1 MVKWNNAIAIIT
13 GGGDGMGL
21 EIALS
26 LAATGCDLALVDLN
40 PTKLEAAQAKCQ
52 AVHKD
57 RIVSTHVC
65 DVSNKTKTRDLV
77 RAVSFHH
84 KCANRTLLLFNNAGI
99 GGGTSIITSSEADF
113 DRVMDIDWG
122 GVYNCTRSFLPL
134 MMAAP
139 SAHVINTSSVCGF
152 YAQIGYLKPNV
163 SYSAAKFAVRGFTL
177 GLLADFKLNAPH
189 IKASC
194 IMPGW
199 IGTGLIDSS
208 QQIFDNSMKEIIAGR
223 RSASVRLRARI
234 AELKERRDP
243 TTLVLQNENLL
254 EILGDVDLTQ
264 FKDKELMQMLTFLG
278 PGFRSNAPTSAKRA
292 AEIILRGVAADEW
305 NILVGE
311 DAHSLAKL
319 MREDEVGLYDDG
331 TIVPDFFNYETWK
344 MNRVKRKVGS
354 GGEKIKS
361 KM

>member
-1 MVKWNNAIAIIT
+1 MLIERATAVESYSLQLRGSK
-13 GGGDGMGL
+13 DGVVSRM
-21 EIALS
+21 
-26 LAATGCDLALVDLN
+26 AAEKTIQRHDAYIRQKETLDGIFTKHDKDFVRLALPSPAL
-40 PTKLEAAQAKCQ
+40 PPPLPAPAASA
-52 AVHKD
+52 A
-57 RIVSTHVC
+57 
-65 DVSNKTKTRDLV
+65 
-77 RAVSFHH
+77 A
-84 KCANRTLLLFNNAGI
+84 
-99 GGGTSIITSSEADF
+99 
-113 DRVMDIDWG
+113 
-122 GVYNCTRSFLPL
+122 
-134 MMAAP
+134 AAP
-139 SAHVINTSSVCGF
+139 AAHVINTSSICGF

-194 IMPGW
+194 VMPGW

-208 QQIFDNSMKEIIAGR
+208 QQIFDNSMKAIIAGR

-234 AELKERRDP
+234 AELKLSRDP

-278 PGFRSNAPTSAKRA
+278 PGFRSNAPTSAKKA

-344 MNRVKRKVGS
+344 MNRERGKVGS